1 MTADKNQEGSAAA
14 GPLSRRK
21 FIGQAGAMALGA
33 TALSGMHLN
42 LDAVRA
48 AAMENPDTTGY
59 KALVCIL
66 LSGGNDSF
74 NMLVPHDEHASYVEA
89 RGGLYTRGNGGVAM
103 PLGQLLT
110 IGDGEFA
117 VHQSLADI
125 PTMYDSGELA
135 FLANA
140 GPLVA
145 PIIDGTTRIPLT
157 VSNSPRGLFSHRDQI
172 DAWQVVGGSGTG
184 VLGRVDDVYDAPA
197 TSDLASIS
205 SSISVAGTNLMQ
217 RGASSR
223 HYTISLS
230 GPVKFNG
237 AGVDP
242 TRSRISI
249 QAAIGTT
256 PGSSTPTLYNGGYGG
271 PFKEAYARHMETAVA
286 NADAF
291 STGYQTAFAN
301 SAIDRDYFNRRNTA
315 AAQLEA
321 VVRSIEMQQVLAPI
335 DQVSRQIFFVRFGG
349 WDDHDALIAGHGP
362 RLAALNEAMFQFSEG
377 LKAIGRWS
385 DVTTFTASDFGRT
398 LRSNGTGTDH
408 GWGGNHMIMG
418 GAVQGGTI
426 YGEYPNADDLMP
438 NSFLDLATDGN
449 GAGRLIP
456 TTSADEYL
464 AELALWF
471 GVPASRLLEVLPNL
485 GEFYSPSSATAPI
498 GFMS

>member
-1 MTADKNQEGSAAA
+1 MNEDQNTR
-14 GPLSRRK
+14 PLSRRR
-21 FIGQAGAMALGA
+21 FIGQAGAMAVGA

-42 LDAVRA
+42 LDALRA
-48 AAMENPDTTGY
+48 AALENPDTTGY

-66 LSGGNDSF
+66 LAGGNDSY
-74 NMLVPHDEHASYVEA
+74 NMLVPYTEHASYVTA
-89 RGGLYTRGNGGVAM
+89 RGGLYTQGNGGVAM
-103 PLGQLLT
+103 PMSQLLT
-110 IGDGEFA
+110 IGDGEFS
-117 VHQSLADI
+117 VHRSLADM
-125 PTMYDSGELA
+125 PDLYGAGDLA
-135 FLANA
+135 FLANT
-140 GPLVA
+140 GPLVT
-145 PIIDGTTRIPLT
+145 PLIDGETRLPVT

-172 DAWQVVGGSGTG
+172 DAWQVVGGGNTG
-184 VLGRVDDVYDAPA
+184 VLGRFDDVYDAP
-197 TSDLASIS
+197 TNSDLAAIS
-205 SSISVAGTNLMQ
+205 GSISVAGTNLMQ

-230 GPVKFNG
+230 GPVKFN
-237 AGVDP
+237 AAAADP
-242 TRSRISI
+242 TRSRAAI

-256 PGSSTPTLYNGGYGG
+256 PGSSTPTLYNGSYNG
-271 PFKEAYARHMETAVA
+271 PFKETYARHMETAVA

-291 STGYQTAFAN
+291 STGFATAFAN
-301 SAIDRDYFNRRNTA
+301 SAMDRDFFNRRNNA
-315 AAQLEA
+315 ASQFEA
-321 VVRSIEMQQVLAPI
+321 VARSIEMQQVLDPA

-377 LKAIGRWS
+377 LKAIGRWD

-418 GAVQGGTI
+418 GAVQGGSI
-426 YGEYPNADDLMP
+426 YGAYPNAEELMP

-485 GEFYSPSSATAPI
+485 GEFYSPGGGTPPI
-498 GFMS
+498 GFMA